1 MYAYCGYISHMTVL
15 ETKSERI
22 AVRVTPKQKALLAQA
37 AALRGRSLTDFV
49 VDIAQK
55 EAERDLERMRIIRL
69 SAQNQQQLAELIVN
83 PPEPNKHL
91 IDAANAYDR
100 ADIISR

>member
-1 MYAYCGYISHMTVL
+1 MAIL

-49 VDIAQK
+49 VDIAQR
-55 EAERDLERMRIIRL
+55 EAEQDLERVRIIKL
-69 SAQNQQQLAELIVN
+69 SSQGQQQLADMILN
-83 PPEPNKHL
+83 PPEPNEHL
-91 IDAANAYDR
+91 KAAASLYDR
-100 ADIISR
+100 EDIISR